1 MEWFRFIREMIWHNA
16 GFGSIRKIRS
26 HLENYEPLFNPAVF
40 PLPLSKED
48 AAELEH
54 EEAQLDDDAA
64 RQQRQPAQSA
74 QSSGISFPSVANYRD
89 LYLAGH
95 LTPNDVVRAILP
107 LVRGDT
113 APPGRHSK
121 AWTEMRIDLI
131 LEAAEASTL
140 RYQSKTSLGPL
151 DGVPTAIKDDY
162 DKDGY
167 ETTLGSG
174 KNYAEAYEGVSNTSW
189 CVRKLEESGAINLG
203 KLHMHEFGLG
213 MSSTHSNTAKKY
225 PNIYRYNWKQSNP
238 RHPSQ
243 PVQPALLHWRKFIRS
258 SICRQLGLDP
268 HCARE

>member
-1 MEWFRFIREMIWHNA
+1 MEWFRFIREIIWQNA

-48 AAELEH
+48 ADLEN
-54 EEAQLDDDAA
+54 EEAQLDDAA
-64 RQQRQPAQSA
+64 RQRQRAQSA
-74 QSSGISFPSVANYRD
+74 AQSISFPSVANYRD
-89 LYLAGH
+89 LYLSGQ

-113 APPGRHSK
+113 SPPGRHSM
-121 AWTEMRIDLI
+121 AWTQMRIDLI

-140 RYQSKTSLGPL
+140 RYQNKTSLGPL

-167 ETTLGSG
+167 ATTLGSG

-213 MSSTHSNTAKKY
+213 MSTTAGTPK
-225 PNIYRYNWKQSNP
+225 
-238 RHPSQ
+238 HC
-243 PVQPALLHWRKFIRS
+243 VQVH
-258 SICRQLGLDP
+258 
-268 HCARE
+268 